1 MISKL
6 ADQFSITIQP
16 KRLQDHGHPRD
27 GLLPSWDGL
36 SLIVI
41 PSQGW
46 AILYILWDGPC
57 LLKVS
62 GVFDFFVSI
71 PAGYTHQF
79 VFNTSL
85 ALKYVWAFK

>member
-1 MISKL
+1 M
-6 ADQFSITIQP
+6 
-16 KRLQDHGHPRD
+16 
-27 GLLPSWDGL
+27 
-36 SLIVI
+36 VI
-41 PSQGW
+41 PGMVCFPHGMGYF
-46 AILYILWDGPC
+46 IYFLWDGPC